1 MQFVFYIADLLRT
14 ELIIKDDHT
23 DLTVVLFLFV
33 DILLDFLE
41 FTLSHIADSTR
52 SAHTLR
58 KALHGDS
65 TGCVGEKFQFVKIFF
80 GLCLILLGRDKSHQ
94 NSSLGLYLRNNKFLH
109 III

>member
-1 MQFVFYIADLLRT
+1 MQFVFYIAYLLGT

-41 FTLSHIADSTR
+41 FTLSHIGDSTR
-52 SAHTLR
+52 STHTLR

-65 TGCVGEKFQFVKIFF
+65 TGCVGEKFQFVEIFL
-80 GLCLILLGRDKSHQ
+80 GLCLILLGVISPTKTAVSAFTSEIT
-94 NSSLGLYLRNNKFLH
+94 NSFIL
-109 III
+109 